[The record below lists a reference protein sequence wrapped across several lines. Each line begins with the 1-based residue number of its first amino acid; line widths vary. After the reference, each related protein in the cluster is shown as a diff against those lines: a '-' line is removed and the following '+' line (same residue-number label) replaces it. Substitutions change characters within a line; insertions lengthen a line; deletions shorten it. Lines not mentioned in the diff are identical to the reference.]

1 MKFTLVALAL
11 FSLTGPALAQTSKT
25 APTPKQ
31 DQCEVAGMVVKIAGN
46 EPLRKARVSL
56 RSVDDRSNTV
66 AVATDADGH
75 FEFKGLDPGKYQL
88 TASRLGYV
96 TSGYGQRK
104 PYDPGATLTLRAGQV
119 VKDLLFRLI
128 PAAVISGRIMDE
140 DAEPLPGVNVSALR
154 EVYDQG
160 KRELGTRAM
169 AETNDLGE
177 YRLYGLAPG
186 RYFISVVYPQWSR
199 LGEPDESEQGET
211 STQGYA
217 KMYYPGTP
225 EVAQASTIVV
235 KQGEEIPSVEM
246 LLRQVLVHRIRG
258 HVYNQITHK
267 PGVGTNLILR
277 PKTRGNEWDVGEQQT
292 NVQKQDG
299 TFEIPAVIPGSY
311 VLIGYWFDEGKV
323 YSTTTPLEVGNA
335 DIEGLS
341 VTIAPGVA
349 ISGQI
354 VWEGKVSL
362 ENDEL
367 SVIPALMDS
376 AVSFLGRTRVT
387 SGNFFTLKDIGEG
400 TYRVEV
406 SGESKDCYIKEIRY
420 GPSDALDDG
429 FTVAKA
435 APANLE
441 ITISSRGA
449 RIQGTASDS
458 DGLPAAGVWVVLVPN
473 PPHRLHHRWYKSQ
486 STDQFGRFDL
496 RGIAAGDYQLFTW
509 DEVEE
514 GAWEDADF
522 LKPFE
527 EKGEKVTV
535 REGDSKSVSLTE
547 IKTEQQKP

>member
-1 MKFTLVALAL
+1 M
-11 FSLTGPALAQTSKT
+11 T
-25 APTPKQ
+25 A
-31 DQCEVAGMVVKIAGN
+31 E
-46 EPLRKARVSL
+46 
-56 RSVDDRSNTV
+56 
-66 AVATDADGH
+66 
-75 FEFKGLDPGKYQL
+75 
-88 TASRLGYV
+88 
-96 TSGYGQRK
+96 YGQRK
-104 PYDPGATLTLRAGQV
+104 PNDPGAILTLRSGQV

-160 KRELGTRAM
+160 KRELGTRAV

-186 RYFISVVYPQWSR
+186 RYFVSVVYPQWSR
-199 LGEPDESEQGET
+199 LGESDESEEGEA

-225 EVAQASTIVV
+225 EAAQASTIVV

-277 PKTRGNEWDVGEQQT
+277 LKTRGNEWDVGQQQT

-299 TFEIPAVIPGSY
+299 TFEIPAVVPGSY
-311 VLIGYWFDEGKV
+311 VLTGYWFDEGKI
-323 YSTTTPLEVGNA
+323 YSTTTPLDVGNA

-354 VWEGKVSL
+354 IWEGKASL
-362 ENDEL
+362 EKDEL
-367 SVIPALMDS
+367 SVIPELEDS
-376 AVSFLGRTRVT
+376 SVFFLSGTRV
-387 SGNFFTLKDIGEG
+387 SPANFFTLKDLGDG
-400 TYRVEV
+400 TYCVRVT
-406 SGESKDCYIKEIRY
+406 GESKDCYIKEIRY
-420 GPSDALDDG
+420 GPSDAQDDG
-429 FTVAKA
+429 FTVARS

-458 DGLPAAGVWVVLVPN
+458 DGLPAAGVWVVLVPSA
-473 PPHRLHHRWYKSQ
+473 PHRLHHRLYKSQ
-486 STDQFGRFDL
+486 STDQYGRFDL
-496 RGIAAGDYQLFTW
+496 RGIAPGDYKLFTW

-527 EKGEKVTV
+527 EKGEKVSV
-535 REGDSKSVSLTE
+535 QEGDSKSVNLTE
-547 IKTEQQKP
+547 IKTASPEQQKP